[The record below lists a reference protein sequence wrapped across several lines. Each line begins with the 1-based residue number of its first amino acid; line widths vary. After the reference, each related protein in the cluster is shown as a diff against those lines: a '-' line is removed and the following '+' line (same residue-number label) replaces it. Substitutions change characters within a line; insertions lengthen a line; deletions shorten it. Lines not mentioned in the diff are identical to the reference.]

1 MQKPNIVN
9 IQKYSIH
16 DGDGIRTTIFFKGC
30 ALRCW
35 WCHNPES
42 QSYEKEPMINYERC
56 TNCGECQKH
65 CDHGAILWDNDHFV
79 TDASKCVGCGDC
91 TDFCILNNREVC
103 GDQYEIKELMKII
116 DKDKQFYEQSGGGV
130 TLSGGEVMSQDIEYL
145 EELCKRIKNKGYDLC
160 IDTCGFAPTENY
172 RRLAPYVDTFLYDI
186 KVIDDDIHK
195 KYIGQSNELIL
206 KNLETINELGANINI
221 RIPIVVP
228 VNDDDKAIADIIQ
241 YLKDKNINVFRVNLL
256 PYHNTGSSK
265 YEKLSREYLAKD
277 CQVPSKDRME
287 EIRQVFIQNGF
298 SNVKIGG

>member
-1 MQKPNIVN
+1 MKIPNIVN

-42 QSYEKEPMINYERC
+42 QSYEKEPMINYEKC
-56 TNCGECQKH
+56 TNCGSCQKF
-65 CDHGAILWDNDHFV
+65 CSYGAIQCVDGHFI
-79 TDASKCVGCGDC
+79 TDSSKCVGCGDC

-103 GDQYEIKELMKII
+103 GTQYEIKDLMKII
-116 DKDKQFYEQSGGGV
+116 DKDKQFYEESGGGV
-130 TLSGGEVMSQDIEYL
+130 TLSGGEVMSMDIEYL
-145 EELCKRIKNKGYDLC
+145 ETLCKRIKAKGYDLC
-160 IDTCGFAPTENY
+160 IDTCGFAPTKNY
-172 RRLAPYVDTFLYDI
+172 EILAPYVDTWLYDI
-186 KVIDDDIHK
+186 KVIDDEIHK

-206 KNLETINELGANINI
+206 KNLETINALNGHINI

-228 VNDDDKAIADIIQ
+228 VNDDDQAILDIID
-241 YLKDKNINVFRVNLL
+241 YLKTKQINVFRVNLL

-265 YEKLSREYLAKD
+265 YDKLRREYPAKD
-277 CQVPSKDRME
+277 CKVPEKSRME
-287 EIRQVFIQNGF
+287 EIKEMFIQNGY